1 MEDLKKG
8 YKNLPKSKICELPNG
23 KTEIGI
29 IPEDW
34 EVVKLGEISFLKGR
48 IGWQGLTTN
57 EYLNDGDYYLV
68 SGVDFKDG
76 KVDWQ
81 NCYYV
86 DKKRYEMDKNIQLRN
101 GDLLIT
107 KDGTIGKVA
116 FINELPKK
124 ATLNSG
130 VFVLRPINNAYY
142 PKFVYYILTSFIFNK
157 FIHTLKAGSTI
168 SHLYQKDF
176 ILFKFPLPPLPEQQK
191 IAEILS
197 TWDNAIEKLEELINK
212 KIEYKKGLMQKL
224 LSGELRFPEFKEE
237 WEEVRLGDICE
248 IKKGTQLNK
257 LNLLKTGK
265 YPAINGG
272 IDPSGYTNKWNEE
285 ENTITISE
293 GGNSC
298 GYVNFIKQKF
308 WCGGHCYAL
317 KNLKIDKI
325 DKLFLY
331 QILKHK
337 ERRIMKLRVG
347 SGLPNIQKKD
357 LQYFKITLPPLQE
370 QKKIAELLTLQDK
383 EIELLKKKLNLL
395 REQKKGLM
403 QNLLTGRIRV
413 KV

>member
-1 MEDLKKG
+1 MENLKEG
-8 YKNLPKSKICELPNG
+8 YK
-23 KTEIGI
+23 KTKIGI

-34 EVVKLGEISFLKGR
+34 EVVKLGEIGFLKGR

-68 SGVDFKDG
+68 SGVNFKDG

-116 FINELPKK
+116 FINKLPKK

-142 PKFVYYILTSFIFNK
+142 PKYVYYILTSFIFNK

-176 ILFKFPLPPLPEQQK
+176 VLFKFPLPPLPEQQK
-191 IAEILS
+191 IAQILS

-212 KIEYKKGLMQKL
+212 KTEYKKGLMQKL
-224 LSGELRFPEFKEE
+224 LSGELRFPEFKED
-237 WEEVRLGDICE
+237 WEEVKLGDICE
-248 IKKGTQLNK
+248 IKKGVQLNK
-257 LNLLKTGK
+257 LNLSKTGI

-272 IDPSGYTNKWNEE
+272 IEPSGYTDKWNEE

-317 KNLKIDKI
+317 KNLKTN
-325 DKLFLY
+325 KLFLY
-331 QILKHK
+331 QILKYNEK
-337 ERRIMKLRVG
+337 RIMKLRVG

-357 LQYFKITLPPLQE
+357 LQNFKILLPPLQE
-370 QKKIAELLTLQDK
+370 QKKIAEILSLQDK

-395 REQKKGLM
+395 KEQKKGLM
-403 QNLLTGRIRV
+403 QNLLTGKIRV
-413 KV
+413 KT